1 MDCVTRSA
9 GHPWVPGCYSG
20 FRLRSPAVLDDAA
33 IPKVAPRAFGP
44 GAFPSLRQTAAGI
57 VIIAKVSDASRTEG
71 RTRGDRS

>member
-1 MDCVTRSA
+1 M
-9 GHPWVPGCYSG
+9 
-20 FRLRSPAVLDDAA
+20 RSPAVLDDAA